1 MLLSVLFLFCKLK
14 LSVQKLFW
22 SEKFAANINFE
33 VKTPISI
40 PPFIENI
47 AALLTASSVSL
58 SYLSQRYETQ
68 SLVSCYL
75 MTKCCNIICLNDF
88 KYQHLTPETRSPPRL
103 GGLLPPPSQLTH
115 VSVSLCLFVWIWIRK
130 WQNISSRDGL
140 CLKQLPF

>member
-1 MLLSVLFLFCKLK
+1 MLSVLFLLCKLK

-88 KYQHLTPETRSPPRL
+88 KYQHLTPETRSRL
-103 GGLLPPPSQLTH
+103 VLVVCCLPPPSSHMSLSHCVCLSEYELENDKILVH
-115 VSVSLCLFVWIWIRK
+115 VTGSV
-130 WQNISSRDGL
+130 
-140 CLKQLPF
+140 